1 MKNRIEK
8 LRQIELSGKIGQC
21 EGVFVTPM
29 VAKKLL
35 TVVDNVR
42 LATENLYKLCKSV
55 SA

>member
-1 MKNRIEK
+1 MKNRIEQ

-35 TVVDNVR
+35 TVVSNVQ
-42 LATENLYKLCKSV
+42 LATGNLRQLCKSL
-55 SA
+55 